1 MDRKTLQLHV
11 TALQVLVVGMYAALL
26 KRDPDLVREVVMDE
40 GLTNVASMPGLAGYS
55 ARDKQALQG
64 ILDTI
69 LRPIR
74 AALGKG
80 PSIQ

>member
-1 MDRKTLQLHV
+1 MDRKTLLLHV
-11 TALQVLVVGMYAALL
+11 TALQALVVGIYAGLL

-40 GLTNVASMPGLAGYS
+40 GLTDVASMPGLTGYS
-55 ARDKQALQG
+55 ARDKQELQS

-74 AALGKG
+74 AALGEG